1 MEKMMMNTKMVIM
14 MTIRLI
20 KMNQLMTDIMVHTP
34 KMKWDIVTMTLIQS
48 SMVIQMLIGIL
59 INSEEYKWPNL
70 IKKDSV
76 NMVLNAVQNGWE
88 ENHSYRT

>member
-1 MEKMMMNTKMVIM
+1 MMNTKMVIM

-76 NMVLNAVQNGWE
+76 NMVL
-88 ENHSYRT
+88 

>member
-1 MEKMMMNTKMVIM
+1 MMEKMMMNTKMVIM

-76 NMVLNAVQNGWE
+76 NMVL
-88 ENHSYRT
+88 